1 MAKRLL
7 ILIGV
12 VSLFLL
18 NVLTVRA
25 DDPPGAKLY
34 ATYCGACHGA
44 AGKGGFAP
52 AIGSSD
58 YLTAKDDATLVQ
70 ITGEGKAGSG
80 MPAWNKSKGG
90 TLTDVQIKDIV
101 AYLRSLAPSS
111 SNTPAPVVTT
121 TNTSLRVFMQ
131 TKMTLVQSATADGR
145 PLLNVN
151 LKEYNGTPVEG
162 VAISF
167 TRATM
172 FGVVDLG
179 TAKTDAAGNASFVV
193 DELPTQARQVI
204 ASFKGEKDW
213 DSSEAKIAV
222 ELPMVRSTAQ
232 DMDLRGV
239 RLDIDEPLL
248 APEGSL
254 ITPNP
259 PLLPVT
265 LFLAVVGGV
274 WAVYLYVVYQI
285 YGILRLG
292 TQKPRASGRGFA
304 NRVQ

>member
-1 MAKRLL
+1 MAKRFFILVGVISLL
-7 ILIGV
+7 
-12 VSLFLL
+12 LF
-18 NVLTVRA
+18 NVMTASA
-25 DDPPGAKLY
+25 DDPTGAKLY
-34 ATYCGACHGA
+34 ATYCGACHGS

-58 YLTAKDDATLVQ
+58 YLTAKDDATLIQ

-90 TLTDVQIKDIV
+90 TLTDDQIKDIV

-111 SNTPAPVVTT
+111 SNAPAPVVTT
-121 TNTSLRVFMQ
+121 TAPTFRVFIQ
-131 TKMTLVQSATADGR
+131 TKMSLVQSATVDGR
-145 PLLNVN
+145 PVLN
-151 LKEYNGTPVEG
+151 LSLREYNGTPVEG
-162 VAISF
+162 VAIAF
-167 TRATM
+167 TRPTM

-179 TAKTDAAGNASFVV
+179 AAKTDAAGNATFIA
-193 DELPTQARQVI
+193 DDLPKQSREVL

-222 ELPMVRSTAQ
+222 ELPTLASAAQ
-232 DMDLRGV
+232 DADWRNV

-248 APEGSL
+248 PPEGGL

-265 LFLAVVGGV
+265 LFLVVVGGV
-274 WAVYLYVVYQI
+274 WAVYGYVVYQI
-285 YGILRLG
+285 YGILKTG
-292 TQKPRASGRGFA
+292 TQKPHAGGR
-304 NRVQ
+304 RS

>member
-222 ELPMVRSTAQ
+222 ELPAVASAQ
-232 DMDLRGV
+232 QVDLGNV